1 MDSGRYERIAFGV
14 VGGLVCLKIAAS
26 AVTGSLS
33 ILAQLMDGLL
43 DLIAVGLGFLSVRVA
58 TRPAD
63 EEHPFG
69 HGKAENIS
77 AVVQAIFIFAAGIS
91 IIYWGVDRL
100 LHGAEV
106 AHVNLG
112 IGVMAVSLLASLWL
126 SHYLLRRAQGMDS
139 LALTALAYN
148 IRADV
153 YSAGAVILGL
163 SVVSLTGLVMADA
176 VIALAMGVL
185 VLRTGFHVLRDSFGG
200 LMDMRLPQEEEEII
214 RQSLASYQGE
224 IEGFHHLRTRKAGN
238 MRFIDLHLVVP
249 KDKTVEEAHEVC
261 DELEGLLKER
271 LPHSSI
277 TIHVEPSKDS
287 KADDE

>member
-1 MDSGRYERIAFGV
+1 MGSGKYERIAFGV

-26 AVTGSLS
+26 VITGSLS

-43 DLIAVGLGFLSVRVA
+43 DLIAVGFGFLSVKIA

-63 EEHPFG
+63 EGHPFG

-91 IIYWGVDRL
+91 ILYGGVDRL

-106 AHVNLG
+106 AYANLG

-126 SHYLLRRAQGMDS
+126 SRYLLRRAQGMDS

-163 SVVSLTGLVMADA
+163 AVVSLTGVGVADA
-176 VIALAMGVL
+176 VIALVMGIL

-214 RQSLASYQGE
+214 RHCLASYQGK

-238 MRFIDLHLVVP
+238 VRFIDLHLVVP
-249 KDKTVEEAHEVC
+249 KDKTVEESHQVC
-261 DELEGLLKER
+261 DELEALIKER
-271 LPHSSI
+271 LPHLSI
-277 TIHVEPSKDS
+277 TIHVEPRDS